1 MPNSS
6 DAQDYDLSA
15 IEAAVKETARGRAFL
30 ASYAR
35 RVRQSDTLTMMAMIA
50 RLERWCQGQ
59 AARFAEL
66 DRGEPLSSGA
76 LQASL
81 ALDHHGHSLDHSVGG
96 NEPFEMAGF
105 DNLAEEIGDPRAIV
119 DLHPSD
125 RSDGSMS
132 TGHPNRTAMRRLE
145 GLATALSELDQRAA
159 KLSARLHSD
168 VGSDHADDGGV
179 RWERANSDMID
190 NSDRAPT
197 RTLARQSGDS
207 EQVVLDN
214 IAKALGPI
222 G

>member
-1 MPNSS
+1 
-6 DAQDYDLSA
+6 
-15 IEAAVKETARGRAFL
+15 
-30 ASYAR
+30 
-35 RVRQSDTLTMMAMIA
+35 
-50 RLERWCQGQ
+50 
-59 AARFAEL
+59 
-66 DRGEPLSSGA
+66 
-76 LQASL
+76 
-81 ALDHHGHSLDHSVGG
+81 
-96 NEPFEMAGF
+96 
-105 DNLAEEIGDPRAIV
+105 
-119 DLHPSD
+119 
-125 RSDGSMS
+125 
-132 TGHPNRTAMRRLE
+132 MRRLE

>member
-1 MPNSS
+1 MTNSS

-66 DRGEPLSSGA
+66 DNGQPSSASG

-81 ALDHHGHSLDHSVGG
+81 ALDHHDRSLDDAFGG
-96 NEPFEMAGF
+96 REPFGMTGF
-105 DNLAEEIGDPRAIV
+105 DNLAEEIGDPRSIV
-119 DLHPSD
+119 EVHSSD
-125 RSDGSMS
+125 RSDNGIT

-145 GLATALSELDQRAA
+145 GLATALSDLDQRAA
-159 KLSARLHSD
+159 KLSARLHPDATSGD
-168 VGSDHADDGGV
+168 SDDGDI
-179 RWERANSDMID
+179 RWSRTSSEMIE
-190 NSDRAPT
+190 NSDRVPT
-197 RTLARQSGDS
+197 QTFSRRSGDS
-207 EQVVLDN
+207 EQIVLDN